1 MTREVWRFP
10 CRPVLPVSKTPI
22 LPKSMTQ
29 KRALVGVQ
37 ALFNAKA
44 STWNAKYRSDGPL
57 AFRIAAFRKILV
69 ARLPLNS
76 RVLDLG
82 CGTGA
87 IASALSADG
96 FRVTACDIAEEMVE
110 AGKRIHAGS
119 SVEWCVLPADW
130 KKLPFESGRFDA
142 IIASSVLEYL
152 PDVEA
157 VLAECHRT
165 LGARG
170 SLIATVPNTRT
181 LTRKLERLARPLAV
195 LLHGLAGLRS
205 FRRLHSYTSYLKYSC
220 NRMSPQEWRAIGTRV
235 QFDAVDP
242 IKGDGWSK
250 SLMFL
255 IFEKT
260 IEIGQ

>member
-1 MTREVWRFP
+1 M
-10 CRPVLPVSKTPI
+10 VLPLPSVLSMSKNPI

-29 KRALVGVQ
+29 NRALVDVR

-57 AFRIAAFRKILV
+57 AFRIAAFRRILLTRFPV
-69 ARLPLNS
+69 NS

-119 SVEWCVLPADW
+119 SVEWCVLPPDW

-152 PDVEA
+152 PDVDG
-157 VLAECHRT
+157 VLAECRRT
-165 LGARG
+165 LRARG
-170 SLIATVPNTRT
+170 SLIATVPNIRT
-181 LTRKLERLARPLAV
+181 LTRKLEGVARPVAV
-195 LLHGLAGLRS
+195 LLNGFAGVRS

-220 NRMSPQEWRAIGTRV
+220 NRMSPQAWRAVGTRV
-235 QFDAVDP
+235 HFDAVDA
-242 IKGDGWSK
+242 IKGDGWNG
-250 SLMFL
+250 SLVFL
-255 IFEKT
+255 IFEKAT
-260 IEIGQ
+260 ETRQ